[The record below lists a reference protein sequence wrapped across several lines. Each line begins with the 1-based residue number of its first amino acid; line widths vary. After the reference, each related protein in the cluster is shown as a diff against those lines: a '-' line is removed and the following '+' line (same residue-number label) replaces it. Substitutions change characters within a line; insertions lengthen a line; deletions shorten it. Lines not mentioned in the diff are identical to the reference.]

1 MGAKYEE
8 EDAEAHQA
16 ESESNGDSKQQK
28 LEAKSRSEKKHQ
40 QKAGSKAES
49 KESSKSEQK
58 SAQQDGPSVQQ
69 VINMIGGIRLP
80 TEGSLSKRTGK
91 LVNEYVLTVLHNYVP
106 PDCYDAAVE
115 PLGEDHVVVLS
126 GGRGFGKRTSAVAL
140 LREVTAGPLVVLSPA
155 VSLDQLANRVY
166 ETGHG
171 YVVFDR
177 KKSDKDT
184 DFDWHT
190 VRDQVRDANAWLVV
204 TTDETQE
211 LGMVVEVDWQQ
222 PDIRR
227 LTTRWLGAD
236 APDLVTEVAAG
247 LPDEYSM
254 AEVVALLQSIATGTD
269 VTKALK
275 ELDIGSRHDVHAWFE
290 NDPTRRQVLEVTAM
304 AFLGG
309 CKQRTFETHLAGLE
323 EHLARMMPVPEAD
336 DDSPRLPKE
345 ESMPQR
351 RRDMAN
357 VHGLIGVAESTVE
370 GMFRQILEFRKA
382 GYRRCVLA
390 ELWHREHTAFW
401 DAVREWLAAIIASSS
416 MTVQEHTERIAVG
429 LADLAAVAYDEVE
442 DSYLEPWS
450 ARNSLGVERMAA
462 TYVLSAMCYDEVTAP
477 VALRTAIRWA
487 TRGVAAQRSTATLAF
502 GGVIGI
508 SYPDEAV
515 NRLWQLAVAA
525 ADNATTTPVLA
536 LASLF
541 DRLCKEQVDAG
552 IVLVLLDKR
561 WQQYQPPNGHRGLRA
576 LTLRAT
582 AEVLCTR
589 RNGISA
595 ILQYLHD
602 HPERIGVAGSLWAI
616 TACHRTLRNRV
627 LSAITDGLGDL
638 ARISDHASDTVASL
652 GNALAQALN
661 PKERHLLV
669 HDLLAVREQQKRMLR
684 QRPGSSAVEREQEID
699 KLIGVL
705 LEPCRN
711 TVLERK
717 I

>member
-1 MGAKYEE
+1 MDGKYAEE
-8 EDAEAHQA
+8 KNAEVHQT
-16 ESESNGDSKQQK
+16 ESESNADSKQQQR
-28 LEAKSRSEKKHQ
+28 LEAKSQAKSDEKHQ
-40 QKAGSKAES
+40 KKAES
-49 KESSKSEQK
+49 KQDSKSEQN
-58 SAQQDGPSVQQ
+58 DPSVQQ
-69 VINMIGGIRLP
+69 VVNIIGGIRLT
-80 TEGSLSKRTGK
+80 TEGSLSKRIGR
-91 LVNEYVLTVLHNYVP
+91 LVDEYVLTVLENYVP

-115 PLGEDHVVVLS
+115 PLGADHMVVLS
-126 GGRGFGKRTSAVAL
+126 GSRGFGKRTSAMSL

-155 VSLDQLANRVY
+155 VSLGQLADRVY
-166 ETGHG
+166 EAGHG

-177 KKSDKDT
+177 KKSDEDT

-204 TTDETQE
+204 TTDEPQK
-211 LGMVVEVDWQQ
+211 LGMVVEVAWQQ

-236 APDLVTEVAAG
+236 APDLVAEVAAG
-247 LPDEYSM
+247 LPDGYSM
-254 AEVVALLQSIATGTD
+254 AEVIALLKSITAGTD

-275 ELDIGSRHDVHAWFE
+275 ELDIGSRHDVRTWFE
-290 NDPTRRQVLEVTAM
+290 ADPTRRQVLEVTAM

-323 EHLARMMPVPEAD
+323 EHLGRTMPLPEAGD
-336 DDSPRLPKE
+336 DAPKPPEE

-357 VHGLIGVAESTVE
+357 VDGLIGVAEAAFE
-370 GMFRQILEFRKA
+370 GTFRQVLEFRKA

-401 DAVREWLAAIIASSS
+401 DAVREWLAAIVANSS
-416 MTVQEHTERIAVG
+416 MTAQDHNERIAVG

-450 ARNSLGVERMAA
+450 ARYSLGVERMAA

-502 GGVIGI
+502 GGVVGI
-508 SYPDEAV
+508 SYPEEAV

-525 ADNATTTPVLA
+525 ANNATTTPVLA

-541 DRLCKEQVDAG
+541 DRLCKEQVDAS
-552 IVLVLLDKR
+552 IVLVLLDRR
-561 WQQYQPPNGHRGLRA
+561 WHQYQPPNGHRALRA
-576 LTLRAT
+576 LTLTAT

-589 RNGISA
+589 RNGVSA

-602 HPERIGVAGSLWAI
+602 HPERVGIAGSLWAI
-616 TACHRTLRNRV
+616 TACHRPLRKRV
-627 LSAITDGLGDL
+627 LSAITDGIGDL
-638 ARISDHASDTVASL
+638 ARISDHASDTLASL
-652 GNALAQALN
+652 GRALAGALN
-661 PKERHLLV
+661 PNEHHLLV
-669 HDLLAVREQQKRMLR
+669 HDVLAVREQQKRKLH
-684 QRPGSSAVEREQEID
+684 QKPGATAVEREQEID
-699 KLIGVL
+699 ELIGVL
-705 LEPCRN
+705 LKPCRN

-717 I
+717 M